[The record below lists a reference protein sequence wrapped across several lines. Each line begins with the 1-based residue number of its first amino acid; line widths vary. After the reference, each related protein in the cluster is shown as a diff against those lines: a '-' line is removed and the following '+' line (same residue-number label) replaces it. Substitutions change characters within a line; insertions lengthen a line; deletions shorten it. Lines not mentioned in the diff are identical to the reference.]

1 MNKVAR
7 KPRCLLLMPC
17 RSEPRSTSRRTM
29 YRQLWPVGGPL
40 YDPKHLLLP
49 FIGTDRLHDCCVSTS
64 KNRKNRLR
72 CPVLL
77 CPSQTG
83 TASIGCEVHDEHE
96 RKPYAKFGQRTA
108 FGKWAGNSSSHDWRN
123 VGVGLLRKSGKGS
136 LHSSGLRRPDQLLH
150 KGESLA
156 GRVEG
161 GHGFDG
167 ESRRDGGSYAGDG

>member
-1 MNKVAR
+1 MGFSWVTVS
-7 KPRCLLLMPC
+7 PV
-17 RSEPRSTSRRTM
+17 RSTWSA
-29 YRQLWPVGGPL
+29 
-40 YDPKHLLLP
+40 HLSTPIAYVTLAP
-49 FIGTDRLHDCCVSTS
+49 SCVSTS

-72 CPVLL
+72 CPVPL

-83 TASIGCEVHDEHE
+83 TASIGYEVHDEHE

-108 FGKWAGNSSSHDWRN
+108 LGKWAGNSSSHDWRN

-161 GHGFDG
+161 SHGFDG